1 MVGGSKL
8 KKNVLVVL
16 PYRQVNAFLNRALIE
31 YNFPTGLRPILRF
44 FLKSSNAK

>member
-8 KKNVLVVL
+8 KNVLVVL
-16 PYRQVNAFLNRALIE
+16 PYRQVKAFLNWAPIE

-44 FLKSSNAK
+44 FLKLSNAK